1 MTNITQVSLA
11 LQNVFGREADQLA
24 RKTKFV
30 QRQVKVTGSKFAQ
43 TLVFGFLDNPKMSYR
58 EMKQV
63 AGLSNL
69 HITGQGLEQRF
80 NRISAEFMK
89 AVFENA
95 VEQMVCSSS
104 DVDIDLLNRFSRIHI
119 QDGSVIGLP
128 DECVAV
134 WQGVQP
140 EGEKGCSALKL
151 HVSLEYKSGQL
162 SGPALANGREHDKKS
177 PWFCQTLQKGE
188 LRIDDLGFFDLDQLE
203 ADAKA
208 GGFWITRHKH
218 EVILQQNGQDLA
230 LLSFLKRHTVSQMDV
245 PVHLGKNHHLPCRL
259 IAFKADEQTAEKRIR
274 KLREYARKKGVTL
287 SEERLQLAHWT
298 LFLTN
303 APQNLLSSLEVFAL
317 YRLRWQ
323 IELLFRLW
331 KAYSFVDESNCKNPW
346 RVLTEVY
353 AKLIA
358 VLVQHWLLLVS
369 VWHIPNIS
377 IVQACSTIR
386 KFAVFL
392 HINIADTSELS
403 ASISTVVKALD
414 AVPRLLKRK
423 NNPSNF
429 QVLSSPDLALR

>member
-11 LQNVFGREADQLA
+11 LQNVFGRQADQLA

-30 QRQVKVTGSKFAQ
+30 QRQVKVSGSKFAK
-43 TLVFGFLDNPKMSYR
+43 TLVFGFLNNPKMSYR
-58 EMKQV
+58 EMQQ
-63 AGLSNL
+63 AAILSHL

-80 NRISAEFMK
+80 NRSSAEFMK
-89 AVFENA
+89 AVLENA

-104 DVDIDLLNRFSRIHI
+104 GIEIDLLNRFSKIHI

-128 DECVAV
+128 DECAAV
-134 WQGVQP
+134 WQGVRP

-151 HVSLEYKSGQL
+151 HVSLEYKSGRL

-218 EVILQQNGQDLA
+218 EVILQQNGQDLD
-230 LLSFLKRHTVSQMDV
+230 LLPFLQAQTASQIDI
-245 PVHLGKNHHLPCRL
+245 PVHLGKNHQLPCRL
-259 IAFKADEQTAEKRIR
+259 IIFKADEQTAEKRKR
-274 KLREYARKKGVTL
+274 KLREYARKKGLTL
-287 SEERLQLAHWT
+287 SEKRLQLAHWT

-331 KAYSFVDESNCKNPW
+331 KSHSFVDESNCENPW

-358 VLVQHWLLLVS
+358 VLVQHWVLLVS

-392 HINIADTSELS
+392 HINIADTAALS
-403 ASISTVVKALD
+403 ASISTIVRVLD
-414 AVPRLLKRK
+414 AVPRLLKR
-423 NNPSNF
+423 NSNPSNF
-429 QVLSSPDLALR
+429 QVLSFPHLALR